1 MNTRKLC
8 VFLAI
13 IALGL
18 LTKANP
24 LWVLLMC
31 GLVELVCVLK
41 VGALLGQNPIQY
53 LVPHKWALSSN
64 AMIVE
69 FLALRGKKEASNP
82 QREC

>member
-18 LTKANP
+18 LTKVNP

-31 GLVELVCVLK
+31 GLVELVCRLEGRGVTRTESNSIPCPPQ
-41 VGALLGQNPIQY
+41 VGVI
-53 LVPHKWALSSN
+53 
-64 AMIVE
+64 
-69 FLALRGKKEASNP
+69 F
-82 QREC
+82 ECHDC